1 MKHNIELLKADIQ
14 NELAKLDLINKEV
27 ERVADKFELD
37 DEQVSAYDR
46 AAIGYFLHNFYNGC
60 ENIFLSIAKFFEN
73 DLAADTWHSDLLKRM
88 KLTIQGFRPAVI
100 DDELYVILNDFR
112 GFRHIFRHSYVFEL
126 NWERE
131 RLKRGRYPFYPL
143 PFNGVPCQDYHELFL
158 LEFLIILLSEG
169 IEEKMYFSAMVIEP
183 LI

>member
-73 DLAADTWHSDLLKRM
+73 DLK
-88 KLTIQGFRPAVI
+88 
-100 DDELYVILNDFR
+100 
-112 GFRHIFRHSYVFEL
+112 
-126 NWERE
+126 
-131 RLKRGRYPFYPL
+131 KRGRYPL

>member
-131 RLKRGRYPFYPL
+131 RIVARQLGKAAKM
-143 PFNGVPCQDYHELFL
+143 VAQQVQDFL
-158 LEFLIILLSEG
+158 LRLDR
-169 IEEKMYFSAMVIEP
+169 EKGDATLFT
-183 LI
+183 L